1 MAITDLYETDILAWS
16 EQQADRLRQLAA
28 DERVADG
35 ELDWPNII
43 KEVESVG
50 RDQLLE
56 VGSLLRRALLHMLK
70 AEAWPTMREA
80 PSWRAEAVGF
90 RSEAALRFSP
100 SMRQR
105 LDVARLYRDA
115 RRAMPDTVDGLL
127 PLPVPPTC
135 PVTLDELLAE

>member
-1 MAITDLYETDILAWS
+1 MSDLYETDILAWA
-16 EQQADRLRQLAA
+16 EQQAELLRRHAA
-28 DERVADG
+28 GERVNDG

-43 KEVESVG
+43 EEVESVG
-50 RDQLLE
+50 RGQLLE

-90 RSEAALRFSP
+90 RSEATIRFSP

-105 LDVARLYRDA
+105 LDVGRLYRDA
-115 RRAMPDTVDGLL
+115 LRAMPDTVDGLP
-127 PLPVPPTC
+127 PLPVPAAC
-135 PVTLDELLAE
+135 PVTLDELLAD